1 MEASQLI
8 RAVRLE
14 AGLTQAELA
23 RRVGTSQAA
32 VARLERGGANPRV
45 STLAR
50 VVAATGQQLELVTR
64 DAGGEVD
71 EAQIA
76 RHLRLSPAERAKAH
90 DRAYA
95 NSAALVRGSRR
106 ST

>member
-8 RAVRLE
+8 RSARLD

-23 RRVGTSQAA
+23 RRIGTSQAA
-32 VARLERGGANPRV
+32 LARLERRGSNPRV

-50 VVAATGQQLELVTR
+50 VMLATGRRLELGAVPRST
-64 DAGGEVD
+64 DVD

-76 RHLRLSPAERAKAH
+76 KQLRLSPAARARAH

-95 NSAALVRGSRR
+95 NAAELVRRSRR
-106 ST
+106 AS